1 MSGGNMKSNGNDD
14 DECFWDAIDSYRGT
28 SSNPNVD
35 DETRR
40 KAAERFF
47 GHESMV
53 RTMCLILSVLRRGR
67 SAYECQFIGDLLND
81 IVLRVMQGIA
91 DFRGGNEKV
100 FWRWLWQIVH
110 NTSVSSLHSAQTD
123 RRVFYEDVEAVECA
137 SRDYPSDGILLKE
150 EWFKTLSER
159 QRFIMDLRIEGH
171 TFEEIAESLGL
182 SISHTQREATTAQK
196 ALVAMMLG
204 RIPAKAASPKA
215 RKNADNLKG
224 EKRDEH

>member
-1 MSGGNMKSNGNDD
+1 MKSNGNDD
-14 DECFWDAIDSYRGT
+14 DEFWVAIDRYRRT
-28 SSNPNVD
+28 CSDPSVD

-40 KAAERFF
+40 QAAERFF

-91 DFRGGNEKV
+91 DFRGGNERV
-100 FWRWLWQIVH
+100 FWRWLWQIVR
-110 NTSVSSLHSAQTD
+110 NTSVSSIHSAQTD
-123 RRVFYEDVEAVECA
+123 KRVFYADVEAVECA
-137 SRDYPSDGILLKE
+137 SRDYPSDAILLKE
-150 EWFKTLSER
+150 GWFKTLSER
-159 QRFIMDLRIEGH
+159 QRFIMDLRIAGH

-196 ALVAMMLG
+196 ALVGMMLG
-204 RIPAKAASPKA
+204 RIPPKAASPKP
-215 RKNADNLKG
+215 KKPADNLKRR
-224 EKRDEH
+224 ETR